1 MARRVTSCHFDPQVE
16 FSRDVTL
23 LNDQLDEL
31 IKDAFAT
38 RDEAATLEELEAR
51 FVVFDVLTAAAR
63 RRANPTR
70 RRRAGGVAAIRRVV
84 GAF

>member
-1 MARRVTSCHFDPQVE
+1 MARRVTSCHFDSQVE

-51 FVVFDVLTAAAR
+51 FVV
-63 RRANPTR
+63 
-70 RRRAGGVAAIRRVV
+70 I
-84 GAF
+84 